1 MQKKKTFFLI
11 FILFFLSVFAEEEKK
26 DWETLENKK
35 SVISKIE
42 IKISNVFDLTQ
53 KEENHLLGKVANA
66 VHIETKPSIIK
77 GFLLFKEGDLVN
89 FLLIY
94 ESERILGELNWV
106 KEAYIT
112 LKIEEENR
120 VTAIVYVQDA

>member
-1 MQKKKTFFLI
+1 M
-11 FILFFLSVFAEEEKK
+11 
-26 DWETLENKK
+26 
-35 SVISKIE
+35 
-42 IKISNVFDLTQ
+42 
-53 KEENHLLGKVANA
+53 LGKVANA